1 MVDPSLL
8 PLDPH
13 RLPDPGEWFAPDA
26 ARHLLDRPKFC
37 PTCGGALDNGMIT
50 EYWRADDR
58 VFYTWCPHCMWTG
71 TIVKVDR
78 ATIFEAEH

>member
-37 PTCGGALDNGMIT
+37 PTCGGALDDGMIT